1 MGFYQVVRSIGFSAG
16 SALVASILASHEI
29 AGSAFPAQSGY
40 TTALWVGAV
49 ASLVAAVVAVILAPG
64 DTTRSGPTT
73 PAEEELREIA
83 RDDAELASAGLIDAE
98 VEAEVPGV
106 RS

>member
-40 TTALWVGAV
+40 ITALWVGAV

-64 DTTRSGPTT
+64 DATRSAGPPTPPRRSSARSPATT
-73 PAEEELREIA
+73 PSWRAPA
-83 RDDAELASAGLIDAE
+83 
-98 VEAEVPGV
+98 
-106 RS
+106 